1 MRTVTVGSSD
11 TVAAARVHADL
22 VITPPDEI
30 GLIDWKALPRV
41 VELGRHAARAALNT
55 SLMKRPAV
63 LMDPAPRTFFGVPRA
78 PDLEMLDAQVAFLG
92 VPYDGGTPQP
102 GIPTG
107 QRAGP
112 AAARE
117 ASVDQ
122 FSYPR
127 LADPGDDHG
136 AEGWYD
142 VEADRDYLVGVRMAD
157 VGDVAIQGSDTQANY
172 ERITS
177 AARGVVQRG
186 ALLVAIGG
194 DHSISYP
201 LGRGM
206 EPLGEFD
213 VVHVDAH
220 TDALDTL
227 DGARLT
233 GASQLRRLAEL
244 PFVAT
249 VTALG
254 VRNVDRAEVDGIR
267 ALGGRWATTL
277 EVLERGAGAVVR
289 ETVPE
294 TGRLYV
300 SIDLDVLDSSV
311 APGHSL
317 SDRARS
323 ATASFACSWAR
334 WRDTVA

>member
-1 MRTVTVGSSD
+1 LRAR
-11 TVAAARVHADL
+11 AAESGF
-22 VITPPDEI
+22 PPQHF
-30 GLIDWKALPRV
+30 RV
-41 VELGRHAARAALNT
+41 VETTGRLT
-55 SLMKRPAV
+55 
-63 LMDPAPRTFFGVPRA
+63 DPAPRTFFGVPSV
-78 PDLEMLDAQVAFLG
+78 PDLDALHAQVAFLG
-92 VPYDGGTPQP
+92 VPYDAGTPEP

-112 AAARE
+112 AAARD
-117 ASVDQ
+117 ATQAQ
-122 FSYPR
+122 FYYPR
-127 LADPGDDHG
+127 SAVADSDEG

-142 VEADRDYLVGVRMAD
+142 VEADRDCLVGVTMAD
-157 VGDVAIQGSDTQANY
+157 VGDVAIQGSHTEGNY
-172 ERITS
+172 ERITD
-177 AARGVVQRG
+177 AARRIAERG

-206 EPLGEFD
+206 EPFGKFD

-220 TDALDTL
+220 TDFLDEL

-244 PFVAT
+244 PFVGS
-249 VTALG
+249 VSALG
-254 VRNVDRAEVDGIR
+254 VRNVDRAEVDGLR
-267 ALGGRWATTL
+267 ELGGRWATSL
-277 EVLERGAGAVVR
+277 DVIERGGAEVVR

-294 TGRLYV
+294 VEALYV

-317 SDRARS
+317 PEPGGLGYRQLRAIL
-323 ATASFACSWAR
+323 AEVAR
-334 WRDTVA
+334 RGRVIGFDVVG

>member
-1 MRTVTVGSSD
+1 
-11 TVAAARVHADL
+11 
-22 VITPPDEI
+22 
-30 GLIDWKALPRV
+30 LI
-41 VELGRHAARAALNT
+41 
-55 SLMKRPAV
+55 
-63 LMDPAPRTFFGVPRA
+63 DPAPRTFFGVPGVGSL
-78 PDLEMLDAQVAFLG
+78 DLLDAQVAFLG

-102 GIPTG
+102 GLPTG

-117 ASVDQ
+117 ATEAQ
-122 FSYPR
+122 FYYPR
-127 LADPGDDHG
+127 LPDGVDDPG

-157 VGDVAIQGSDTQANY
+157 VGDVAIQGSDTEANY
-172 ERITS
+172 SRITG
-177 AARGVVQRG
+177 ATRTIVERG

-213 VVHVDAH
+213 VVHIDAH
-220 TDALDTL
+220 TDFLDDL

-244 PFVAT
+244 PFVRT
-249 VTALG
+249 VSALG
-254 VRNVDRAEVDGIR
+254 VRNVDRVEVDAMR
-267 ALGGRWATTL
+267 ELGGRWATTL
-277 EVLERGAGAVVR
+277 DVLDRGASSVVR
-289 ETVPE
+289 ETVRQAE
-294 TGRLYV
+294 RLYV
-300 SIDLDVLDSSV
+300 SIDLDVLDSSL

-317 SDRARS
+317 PEPGGLSYRQLRGVLVEVARRGRVIGFDVVELNPARDPS
-323 ATASFACSWAR
+323 GTTARVATWIITHFLSEIFDQPR
-334 WRDTVA
+334 

>member
-1 MRTVTVGSSD
+1 VD
-11 TVAAARVHADL
+11 AVAR
-22 VITPPDEI
+22 
-30 GLIDWKALPRV
+30 LID
-41 VELGRHAARAALNT
+41 
-55 SLMKRPAV
+55 S
-63 LMDPAPRTFFGVPRA
+63 APRTFFGVPGLA
-78 PDLEMLDAQVAFLG
+78 DLEMLDAQVAFLG

-112 AAARE
+112 AAARD
-117 ASVDQ
+117 ATVAQ
-122 FSYPR
+122 FYYPR
-127 LADPGDDHG
+127 SAGGDLG

-142 VEADRDYLVGVRMAD
+142 VEADRDYLVGVTMVD
-157 VGDVAIQGSDTQANY
+157 VGDVLIQGSDTEANY
-172 ERITS
+172 GRITR
-177 AARGVVQRG
+177 AARGIVERG
-186 ALLVAIGG
+186 ALMVAIGG

-220 TDALDTL
+220 TDFLDEL
-227 DGARLT
+227 DGARFT

-244 PFVAT
+244 PFVGT

-254 VRNVDRAEVDGIR
+254 VRNVERVEVDGMR
-267 ALGGRWATTL
+267 DVGGRWATSL
-277 EVLERGAGAVVR
+277 DVLKRGAGEVVR

-294 TGRLYV
+294 SGALYV

-317 SDRARS
+317 PEPGGLSYRQLRAILVEVARRGRVIGFDVVELNPARDPS
-323 ATASFACSWAR
+323 GATAR
-334 WRDTVA
+334 VATWIVTHFLGEIFDQPR

>member
-1 MRTVTVGSSD
+1 MATT
-11 TVAAARVHADL
+11 
-22 VITPPDEI
+22 E
-30 GLIDWKALPRV
+30 LI
-41 VELGRHAARAALNT
+41 
-55 SLMKRPAV
+55 
-63 LMDPAPRTFFGVPRA
+63 DPAPRTFFGVPA
-78 PDLEMLDAQVAFLG
+78 VAELGTLDAQVAFLG

-112 AAARE
+112 AAVRAASE
-117 ASVDQ
+117 AL
-122 FSYPR
+122 FAYPR
-127 LADPGDDHG
+127 RPTPGEG

-142 VEADRDYLVGVRMAD
+142 VESGRDHLAGVTMAD
-157 VGDVAIQGSDTQANY
+157 VGDVAIQGSDTEPNY
-172 ERITS
+172 GRITG
-177 AARGVVQRG
+177 AARAVVERG

-206 EPLGEFD
+206 ETLGAFD

-220 TDALDTL
+220 ADFLDEL
-227 DGARLT
+227 GGARLT

-244 PFVAT
+244 PSVGT

-254 VRNVDRAEVDGIR
+254 IRNADRSEMDGLR
-267 ALGGRWATTL
+267 ELGGS
-277 EVLERGAGAVVR
+277 EVVR
-289 ETVPE
+289 ATVPLA
-294 TGRLYV
+294 RALYV

-317 SDRARS
+317 PEPGGLSYRQLRAILVELARRGRVIGFDVVELNPARDPS
-323 ATASFACSWAR
+323 GATARVAAWIVTHFLSEIFDAAR
-334 WRDTVA
+334 VSSG